1 MSLPSLFIPH
11 GAGPCFFMRWE
22 LGPADMW
29 QRLGQW
35 LQGLAASLPSR
46 PKAILVVSAHWE
58 AECFAL
64 TSGRSPGLL
73 YDYSGFPPHTYHLRY
88 PAPGAPW
95 LAREA
100 CQRLRAA
107 GFAAALDEARG
118 LDHGAFI
125 PFKLIYPLADIPM
138 LQLSLRGDL
147 DPAAHLAAGEA
158 LAGLRE
164 EGVLIV
170 GSGMSFHN
178 MRPSGVGIESR
189 AQAFDDWLHETLAQA
204 PEERSQRLRQWC
216 QAPQARF
223 AHPRE
228 EHLLPLLVACG
239 AAADQ
244 PARRIYAERL
254 GGLVPVSAYRF
265 G

>member
-22 LGPADMW
+22 FGPADMW
-29 QRLGQW
+29 LKMGTW
-35 LQGLAASLPSR
+35 LQGLASSLPDR

-58 AECFAL
+58 TDCFTL
-64 TSGRSPGLL
+64 TASPSPGLI
-73 YDYSGFPPHTYHLRY
+73 YDYSGFPAHTYRLQY
-88 PAPGAPW
+88 SVSGAPW
-95 LAREA
+95 LARDV
-100 CQRLRAA
+100 CGRLRRA
-107 GFAAALDEARG
+107 GLPAALDEARG

-125 PFKLIYPLADIPM
+125 PFKLIYPQADIPM
-138 LQLSLRGDL
+138 LQLSLMRDM
-147 DPAAHLAAGEA
+147 DPAAHLAAGRA
-158 LAGLRE
+158 LAGLRA

-178 MRPSGVGIESR
+178 MHPPGEGLARR
-189 AQAFDDWLHETLAQA
+189 AKAFDDWLFDTLTSVPQERSRHLHNWTEA
-204 PEERSQRLRQWC
+204 PE
-216 QAPQARF
+216 ARF

-239 AAADQ
+239 AAADE
-244 PARRIYAERL
+244 PARRIYAEQL
-254 GGLVPVSAYRF
+254 GGLVAVSAYRF